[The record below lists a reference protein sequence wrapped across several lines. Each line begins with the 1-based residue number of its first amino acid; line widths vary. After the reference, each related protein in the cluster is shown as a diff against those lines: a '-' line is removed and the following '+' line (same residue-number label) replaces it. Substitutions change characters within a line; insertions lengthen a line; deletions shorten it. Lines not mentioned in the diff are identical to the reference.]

1 VAWHEVNGHV
11 TFYKASLGR
20 RSFWFGRGSWRG
32 MCGAGRS
39 VAFNIYGRKEI
50 LTSCLFS
57 VGIP

>member
-1 VAWHEVNGHV
+1 
-11 TFYKASLGR
+11 
-20 RSFWFGRGSWRG
+20 

-39 VAFNIYGRKEI
+39 VVFNIYGRKEI